1 MDTRCRCSRI
11 LIAVGLVL
19 LLIGVP
25 DPLEGAFF
33 ILPGVG
39 LITIGA
45 LVAKSQY
52 ADVLCWAVVLV
63 SVGIGAMIV
72 LTWMGGVGGNSSL
85 SKWWL
90 MVLWPYPIGWVM
102 GLVGG
107 MRALFDTWLR
117 PALH

>member
-1 MDTRCRCSRI
+1 MDTRCRCFRI

-19 LLIGVP
+19 LLIGCSRPAGRGVFYP
-25 DPLEGAFF
+25 AWCGADYNR
-33 ILPGVG
+33 V
-39 LITIGA
+39 

-107 MRALFDTWLR
+107 MRCPL
-117 PALH
+117 

>member
-72 LTWMGGVGGNSSL
+72 LTWMGGVGGNSC
-85 SKWWL
+85 
-90 MVLWPYPIGWVM
+90 GWASETD
-102 GLVGG
+102 GG
-107 MRALFDTWLR
+107 VVSEDAGVSGGGFRGGSADG
-117 PALH
+117 PE